1 MFKNKMQTYYTN
13 TLVRHLEVVTDI
25 GSTRD
30 GGAGPDGAVNA
41 AGGSSGFKSNAL
53 TMDNIVDITTGMVAE
68 IGALRSVP
76 DEKTQKLIIIDAF
89 NLFIQKYPM
98 NDDAMIRVVNLTL
111 PYVIN
116 LIFLIKNNRGVV
128 DCVTCAPRRMLKK
141 KMTTN
146 P

>member
-1 MFKNKMQTYYTN
+1 
-13 TLVRHLEVVTDI
+13 
-25 GSTRD
+25 
-30 GGAGPDGAVNA
+30 
-41 AGGSSGFKSNAL
+41 
-53 TMDNIVDITTGMVAE
+53 MDNIVDITTGMVAE